1 MPEQAMGR
9 RASTRRLRLRNGLL
23 AAAALAASWALGGA
37 ARAETETCPEDG
49 VLPQQALRIGGT
61 GDSQPDL
68 LVTGLCKVDKLG
80 EYMFG
85 TVNVVQGGRLV
96 FVEPPTPVDRTKN
109 RTAFWA
115 EAIVI
120 ENGGSVEAGTGSEKP
135 YGSNGNVLEI
145 ILYGA
150 DPSGGKPLTVPGR
163 GVACHQPECGVPADV
178 WANGA
183 AQPVALPGFAA
194 GQKDY
199 FYPYHALP
207 YDGAPLADGKP
218 GYFGAKVLALSY
230 GGKLLL
236 RGYKGAQ
243 GAAAADA
250 DPKAT
255 GSSWVRLGGHLEKG
269 QSTLIL
275 DPPVTD
281 WTAGDRIVVTGTDYL
296 PNHSEEFTITKVAG
310 ATLTLDRPAGWHH
323 NGAVF
328 PLAARLQN
336 ASAGFKAANRGSP
349 LLTSAET
356 RAAVALMSRS
366 IRIVSGGDSAGEV
379 FDWESPAEKQ
389 AAVLAFGADSPR
401 SRSATE
407 RDPSY
412 QYGGHVIARQGFETL
427 QVQGVEFRWLGQG
440 GRMGHYPLHFH
451 MARKVPD
458 GTYVKDSTI
467 HESMTRWIVLHA
479 TQGVTLQRNIGYRS
493 IGHGFYLEDATETD
507 NRLFANLGIFARGAV
522 AGPDNPRN
530 IPGILA
536 RTQDQSV
543 GNTGSLAARARSD
556 VIYPTA
562 FWITNGWNDFVGNMA
577 AGAGT
582 CGACYWLVP
591 AGPNGMMSPMK
602 WSGYA
607 GLQARPGYEGSSPLK
622 QFYANHCSTAMHSFN
637 AVGSSSPC
645 AAVGSWSGGK
655 MQNADRLV
663 AVPSLAPAP
672 TFPASADPYY
682 PDMVDLRS
690 PTVCTPPT
698 VPGGAD
704 DCQTV
709 PKCDYADPK
718 TCGITVL
725 DSYTTAF
732 NWPETNLGAIWL
744 RGGWNLVDRLFMSD
758 VQNGGV
764 GLISSGDYTRA
775 AAPLGYWT
783 MISQSVF
790 VGESQPGTGF
800 ASAAGPKKP
809 DGKTAC
815 TVPTA
820 SAPNTCLALD
830 AGTGY
835 PLSNWATNRKFNIYD
850 GPAYQDGNAYLDIA
864 VSPCDSVETC
874 MYFGT
879 LGVRKSPKDPKKGY
893 LPNAAIGWKQPNG
906 FYYPPAFHSANLFFD
921 KVDIRHY
928 LTVPLFQP
936 GTYLADGKAIQREF
950 LGGYPDQDIPHP
962 APVPENLF
970 DGFTDI
976 DRQTVLNDVD
986 GSLTGFETTI
996 SVNQDPF
1003 FSAPVQTAE
1012 CLSNQQVVPANGC
1025 AGKTEPYTPTA
1036 RTSPYAHVTTVV
1048 YPACAANADT
1058 SHQSAEQQALCGSG
1072 APGPNVGRG
1081 GTWSQDCTGP
1091 FCTGVRLYR
1100 QYLTSDGAGG
1110 NDREWQAWKAKGC
1123 DTPAKA
1129 GTAECDVPFI
1139 RMAGA
1144 NEWQRNALTANN
1156 GIFYIDTTR
1165 SLEAQNSSKD
1175 ILDAGGRP
1183 RSVNVFQPGGT
1194 YHVFLLFAP
1203 ESTKQTYQIYTGA
1216 GFDPKAGVKG
1226 VRVSPETVS
1235 FRTAPWDLPAGW
1247 TVEMIAGADPAVKDV
1262 LQVSVDF
1269 GKLPKSINLDPATDA
1284 GTCKPASFCTRTG
1297 NSCGCSLKPGDSA
1310 LLQFGSGLKQSC
1322 DAICKSWAVKDLDC
1336 PEGGCLGFS
1345 FTLPA
1350 AFKADDRNHRPPPK
1364 AFPTDQ
1370 PDSPWKTTVLKAAMA
1385 ADAGSCHYTPA
1396 QTPTLAGSCRPKD

>member
-1 MPEQAMGR
+1 M
-9 RASTRRLRLRNGLL
+9 
-23 AAAALAASWALGGA
+23 
-37 ARAETETCPEDG
+37 
-49 VLPQQALRIGGT
+49 
-61 GDSQPDL
+61 
-68 LVTGLCKVDKLG
+68 
-80 EYMFG
+80 
-85 TVNVVQGGRLV
+85 
-96 FVEPPTPVDRTKN
+96 
-109 RTAFWA
+109 
-115 EAIVI
+115 
-120 ENGGSVEAGTGSEKP
+120 EAGTGSEKP

-255 GSSWVRLGGHLEKG
+255 GSSWVRLGGDLETG

-458 GTYVKDSTI
+458 GTYVKDSAI

-655 MQNADRLV
+655 MQNAD
-663 AVPSLAPAP
+663 
-672 TFPASADPYY
+672 
-682 PDMVDLRS
+682 
-690 PTVCTPPT
+690 PPRRGAQ
-698 VPGGAD
+698 PGAGAD
-704 DCQTV
+704 I
-709 PKCDYADPK
+709 P
-718 TCGITVL
+718 G
-725 DSYTTAF
+725 
-732 NWPETNLGAIWL
+732 L
-744 RGGWNLVDRLFMSD
+744 RRSLLSRHGGPA
-758 VQNGGV
+758 Q
-764 GLISSGDYTRA
+764 
-775 AAPLGYWT
+775 
-783 MISQSVF
+783 
-790 VGESQPGTGF
+790 
-800 ASAAGPKKP
+800 P
-809 DGKTAC
+809 DG
-815 TVPTA
+815 
-820 SAPNTCLALD
+820 L
-830 AGTGY
+830 
-835 PLSNWATNRKFNIYD
+835 
-850 GPAYQDGNAYLDIA
+850 
-864 VSPCDSVETC
+864 
-874 MYFGT
+874 
-879 LGVRKSPKDPKKGY
+879 
-893 LPNAAIGWKQPNG
+893 
-906 FYYPPAFHSANLFFD
+906 
-921 KVDIRHY
+921 
-928 LTVPLFQP
+928 
-936 GTYLADGKAIQREF
+936 
-950 LGGYPDQDIPHP
+950 
-962 APVPENLF
+962 
-970 DGFTDI
+970 
-976 DRQTVLNDVD
+976 
-986 GSLTGFETTI
+986 
-996 SVNQDPF
+996 
-1003 FSAPVQTAE
+1003 
-1012 CLSNQQVVPANGC
+1012 
-1025 AGKTEPYTPTA
+1025 
-1036 RTSPYAHVTTVV
+1036 
-1048 YPACAANADT
+1048 YPA
-1058 SHQSAEQQALCGSG
+1058 
-1072 APGPNVGRG
+1072 
-1081 GTWSQDCTGP
+1081 
-1091 FCTGVRLYR
+1091 
-1100 QYLTSDGAGG
+1100 DGAGRRRRLP
-1110 NDREWQAWKAKGC
+1110 DRAEMRLCRSEDLRHHG
-1123 DTPAKA
+1123 A
-1129 GTAECDVPFI
+1129 GQLHH
-1139 RMAGA
+1139 RLQLAG
-1144 NEWQRNALTANN
+1144 
-1156 GIFYIDTTR
+1156 D
-1165 SLEAQNSSKD
+1165 
-1175 ILDAGGRP
+1175 
-1183 RSVNVFQPGGT
+1183 QPGGDLAARRLEPGGPAVHERRAERRGRADLQRRL
-1194 YHVFLLFAP
+1194 YPRRRPAGLLDDDLAIGVRGREP
-1203 ESTKQTYQIYTGA
+1203 ARQRLRLRRRAEETRRQDRLHRAHGIGAEHLPGA
-1216 GFDPKAGVKG
+1216 GCRHRLSA
-1226 VRVSPETVS
+1226 
-1235 FRTAPWDLPAGW
+1235 
-1247 TVEMIAGADPAVKDV
+1247 VE
-1262 LQVSVDF
+1262 
-1269 GKLPKSINLDPATDA
+1269 
-1284 GTCKPASFCTRTG
+1284 
-1297 NSCGCSLKPGDSA
+1297 
-1310 LLQFGSGLKQSC
+1310 
-1322 DAICKSWAVKDLDC
+1322 
-1336 PEGGCLGFS
+1336 LG
-1345 FTLPA
+1345 
-1350 AFKADDRNHRPPPK
+1350 
-1364 AFPTDQ
+1364 DQ
-1370 PDSPWKTTVLKAAMA
+1370 PQVQHL
-1385 ADAGSCHYTPA
+1385 
-1396 QTPTLAGSCRPKD
+1396 